1 MEKNGH
7 KNGKKRIGTP
17 PAGKPKLS
25 ELGQRLREISD
36 KALASGTT
44 RLSHDQIQRLISE
57 VRGGEL
63 L

>member
-7 KNGKKRIGTP
+7 KNGRKKIGAP
-17 PAGKPKLS
+17 PADKARAS

-63 L
+63 R